1 MKNVKNNLN
10 QPQTNTATLT
20 TIIVRAI
27 VVITHDMGGFL
38 MDSCEKCEGK
48 LWYVVPNYQHDILER
63 IECFDCLA
71 HMRFKDHLVEEL
83 SKVIVSA
90 SPQRLALLLSEFI
103 VQGADKNAVDDL
115 GRIENIIHTKNI
127 NEAFLIGGFYS
138 KE

>member
-1 MKNVKNNLN
+1 MN
-10 QPQTNTATLT
+10 QEQTMVSQNTVSAK
-20 TIIVRAI
+20 AI
-27 VVITHDMGGFL
+27 VVIMHDMGGFH

-48 LWYVVPNYQHDILER
+48 LWYVVPNYQHDVLER

-71 HMRFKDHLVEEL
+71 HMQFKDHLVEQL
-83 SKVIVSA
+83 SKMIVSA
-90 SPQRLALLLSEFI
+90 SPHRLALLLSEFI
-103 VQGADKNAVDDL
+103 VQGADKSEVDDL

>member
-1 MKNVKNNLN
+1 
-10 QPQTNTATLT
+10 
-20 TIIVRAI
+20 
-27 VVITHDMGGFL
+27 

-48 LWYVVPNYQHDILER
+48 LWYVVPNYQHDVLER

-71 HMRFKDHLVEEL
+71 HMQYKDHLVEQL
-83 SKVIVSA
+83 SKMIVSA

-103 VQGADKNAVDDL
+103 VQGADKSAVDDL

-138 KE
+138 KD